1 VSVFTTAAGAVTVT
15 NLKVDSSGSA
25 IVGATHAAA
34 VNIASLNNTSGT
46 GDLGTI
52 GYSAS
57 TDASIVKISPTG
69 AVTFAYRWS
78 AAGADTYGTT
88 VVDSS
93 DNVYAIGRFT
103 GAASIFNTAN
113 TNMGTLNAQG
123 ATDIFV
129 TKISPSGT
137 MVYSRSVASTG
148 TDTIQNTN
156 VITDTAG
163 NLHFCQ
169 TFTGNLVI
177 QDLTPTTLASL
188 TAGAAVDAL
197 LVSLDPVG
205 AVNFALAATSAAA
218 EACSAS
224 PKANVATGQVAF
236 SFTYAGNVTISNTG
250 GALTTFNLAGTS
262 DGAVIQVS
270 TSGSILA
277 ATRIAGA
284 GSGTA
289 LSTLGYDATNRLFV
303 NGQNTAAVDWRDNS
317 STLLTT
323 FPYNAGTEAFL
334 GVLSDTGARLEI
346 GKYLTGSGS
355 DKTGSAT
362 SQDAVGNW
370 LNHFYTGSPTVSLSG
385 ETIATPVGADI
396 LFAAF

>member
-1 VSVFTTAAGAVTVT
+1 M
-15 NLKVDSSGSA
+15 
-25 IVGATHAAA
+25 HR
-34 VNIASLNNTSGT
+34 
-46 GDLGTI
+46 
-52 GYSAS
+52 
-57 TDASIVKISPTG
+57 ASIKHP
-69 AVTFAYRWS
+69 
-78 AAGADTYGTT
+78 
-88 VVDSS
+88 
-93 DNVYAIGRFT
+93 
-103 GAASIFNTAN
+103 
-113 TNMGTLNAQG
+113 
-123 ATDIFV
+123 
-129 TKISPSGT
+129 P
-137 MVYSRSVASTG
+137 
-148 TDTIQNTN
+148 
-156 VITDTAG
+156 
-163 NLHFCQ
+163 
-169 TFTGNLVI
+169 
-177 QDLTPTTLASL
+177 
-188 TAGAAVDAL
+188 
-197 LVSLDPVG
+197 
-205 AVNFALAATSAAA
+205 
-218 EACSAS
+218 
-224 PKANVATGQVAF
+224 
-236 SFTYAGNVTISNTG
+236 
-250 GALTTFNLAGTS
+250 S

-334 GVLSDTGARLEI
+334 GVLSNTGARLEI